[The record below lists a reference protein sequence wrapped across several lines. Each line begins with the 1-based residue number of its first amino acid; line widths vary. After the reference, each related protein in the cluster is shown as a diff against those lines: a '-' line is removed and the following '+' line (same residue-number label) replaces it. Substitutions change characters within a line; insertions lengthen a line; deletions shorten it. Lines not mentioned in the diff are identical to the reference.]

1 MTEPQHMSENNTICI
16 RPTEGHLVRDPF
28 SGVELSSAGE
38 EKPANAY
45 WLRRLKD
52 DEVEECEIAAAE

>member
-1 MTEPQHMSENNTICI
+1 MTQPQNMSEHNTICI
-16 RPTEGHLVRDPF
+16 RPTTGHLVRDPF
-28 SGVELSSAGE
+28 SGVALSASGE

-52 DEVEECEIAAAE
+52 NEVEECEIAAAE